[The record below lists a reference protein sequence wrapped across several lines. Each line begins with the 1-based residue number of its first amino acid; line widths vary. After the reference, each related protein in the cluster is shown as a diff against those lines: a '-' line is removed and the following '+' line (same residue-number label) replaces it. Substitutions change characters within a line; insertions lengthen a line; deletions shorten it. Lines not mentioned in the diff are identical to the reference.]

1 MIGTVVKFITETKA
15 LEVLGLKVKKKKT
28 LNLSAALT
36 SEHCEINVKKRRPFN
51 VDNQGPMAQ
60 SSYSSIT

>member
-1 MIGTVVKFITETKA
+1 MNKIF
-15 LEVLGLKVKKKKT
+15 LKVKKKKT